1 MQEVKFLSNLPIFNE
16 SAIGCD
22 VHSDNVVCCSLKK
35 KTDGSWVQTKEVFD
49 TNFRTLPLF
58 TAWCQQFEP
67 NVILMESTGT
77 YWMSPYDAL
86 ESAKLPITIVNPA
99 QVKGLAGHK
108 TDVEDAHW
116 LAQIGVNGSYKKSFI
131 PEKRYRDLRMVSR
144 NITKMKNQLSSCKN
158 RETKIF
164 VTAGY
169 RLSVFSS
176 EFGKLAE
183 MAKDAILA
191 GQSPEEIL
199 AIIYAE
205 KASKRLK
212 ATKAEVLEALHG
224 ELTPSLR
231 LAIESNRQL
240 RKSIEEQIKI
250 CTDFL
255 LSEVQASD
263 ERAFNLLRT
272 VPGIDDLAAA
282 IVIVELGGMSKFIEA
297 FENSQKFAGW
307 VGFCPGQNE
316 SNKKRTGKKGRHGD
330 KYLRKILC
338 EVANAAVKTK
348 GTTFRSKFESLKVRM
363 TYKRAVFAIAHKI
376 AKVIYS
382 ILAHNHPYIDPKV
395 DYKALSCKKNK
406 SRWLRQLLACD
417 DIEFTAIDKQT
428 GQIYDSQRYKAYV
441 RDTRVAALR
450 NAVNG

>member
-255 LSEVQASD
+255 LSEV
-263 ERAFNLLRT
+263 
-272 VPGIDDLAAA
+272 
-282 IVIVELGGMSKFIEA
+282 
-297 FENSQKFAGW
+297 
-307 VGFCPGQNE
+307 
-316 SNKKRTGKKGRHGD
+316 
-330 KYLRKILC
+330 
-338 EVANAAVKTK
+338 
-348 GTTFRSKFESLKVRM
+348 
-363 TYKRAVFAIAHKI
+363 
-376 AKVIYS
+376 
-382 ILAHNHPYIDPKV
+382 
-395 DYKALSCKKNK
+395 
-406 SRWLRQLLACD
+406 
-417 DIEFTAIDKQT
+417 
-428 GQIYDSQRYKAYV
+428 
-441 RDTRVAALR
+441 
-450 NAVNG
+450 